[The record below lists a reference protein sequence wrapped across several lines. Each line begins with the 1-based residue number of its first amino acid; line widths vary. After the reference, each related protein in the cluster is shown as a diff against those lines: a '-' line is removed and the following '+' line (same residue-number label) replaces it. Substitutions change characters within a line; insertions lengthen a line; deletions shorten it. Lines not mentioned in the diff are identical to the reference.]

1 MTRTAR
7 RPGAMPWLL
16 TMPAVLLVVTV
27 TFLPVFEAMS
37 LSLHETSYLKTGKF
51 TGLAHYVR
59 FFRDPLAWQNISNS
73 VVFTSG
79 SLALSLPIAVGLALL
94 LDKPLPGRAVFRVL
108 LILPWVVSQLLTA
121 LLWRWLDSPLVGPLA
136 YVLSVLADRRVDIL
150 GDPSTAM
157 LGVIAANVWRTF
169 PYAMVLTLAALQ
181 TIPADLYEA
190 AKIDGAGP
198 IRTFFNVT
206 LPMIQNTVLIAT
218 IILSVHYFNMIELP
232 LVLTGGGPVN
242 ATELLGLRVYREAF
256 ELFRFG
262 SGAAIAM
269 LIFVV
274 NVVVSIAYIR
284 VLRAEA
290 RY

>member
-16 TMPAVLLVVTV
+16 TMPAVLLVVAV